1 MGIKQ
6 MHSPVLYDTIL
17 YTHHTRP
24 VFAINLIT
32 DTRCAFSIFILVKKP
47 KKTYGS
53 PNAMAASKRQE
64 MEDYKM
70 RRLSTK

>member
-32 DTRCAFSIFILVKKP
+32 DTRCAFSIFILVKKT
-47 KKTYGS
+47 KKKKHMVLQMQWLPVKDRKWKTI
-53 PNAMAASKRQE
+53 K
-64 MEDYKM
+64 
-70 RRLSTK
+70 